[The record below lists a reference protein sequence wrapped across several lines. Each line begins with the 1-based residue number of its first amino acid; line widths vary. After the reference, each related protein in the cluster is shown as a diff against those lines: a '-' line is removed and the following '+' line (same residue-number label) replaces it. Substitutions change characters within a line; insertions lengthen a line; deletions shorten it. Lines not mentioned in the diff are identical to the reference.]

1 MAKYRLTNKAVDDLS
16 DIWNYTCD
24 TWSEKQA
31 DKYYAMLVDLC
42 RALAH
47 KPAKGRKYDEIYL
60 DLLGYKASQ
69 HIIFYRV
76 ITDKEIEVVRILHG
90 RMDLKNRIYE

>member
-16 DIWNYTCD
+16 DIWNYTCE

-31 DKYYAMLVDLC
+31 DKYYVMLLDFCSDL
-42 RALAH
+42 AN
-47 KPAKGRKYDEIYL
+47 KPDKGRKYDEIHL
-60 DLLGYKASQ
+60 NLLGYKANQ

-76 ITDKEIEVVRILHG
+76 ISTKEIEIVRILHG
-90 RMDLKNRIYE
+90 RMDLKNRVHE